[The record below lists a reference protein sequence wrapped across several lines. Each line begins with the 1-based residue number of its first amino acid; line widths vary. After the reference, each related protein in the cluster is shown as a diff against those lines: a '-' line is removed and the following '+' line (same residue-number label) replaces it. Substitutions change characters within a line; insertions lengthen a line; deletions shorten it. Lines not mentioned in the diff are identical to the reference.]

1 MYAFSLQVSPRG
13 NNGGTPRG
21 MSMSMSLGGAPPQ
34 MLRGHKPTMREED
47 LLHASQRSNVFS
59 AYMNASVRGGLEP
72 R

>member
-1 MYAFSLQVSPRG
+1 VIYAFSLQVSPRG
-13 NNGGTPRG
+13 NGGTPRG
-21 MSMSMSLGGAPPQ
+21 MSMSLGGAPPQ